1 MERLNRI
8 LDSIFGKDH
17 VEAKLEVSLTVVSE
31 IGPEAKVIYEQP
43 SDSNDEDGDEGDLED
58 RYLLQ
63 QAFYFHRVPYNI
75 YYFPNHHQRLN
86 RRRRCN
92 NRICKKQM

>member
-8 LDSIFGKDH
+8 LDSIFGREN
-17 VEAKLEVSLTVVSE
+17 VEATLEVSLTVVTE
-31 IGPEAKVIYEQP
+31 VMPHAKVIYEEP
-43 SDSNDEDGDEGDLED
+43 LDGSGQD
-58 RYLLQ
+58 RYELE

-75 YYFPNHHQRLN
+75 YYFPNHHQRQS

-92 NRICKKQM
+92 NRICKKQL